1 MSNLA
6 NHTERKALQVLANIL
21 RYFDETEDMNMTA
34 NDAFQAREAENIIR
48 GIIENN
54 GYSAHSEKGKG
65 TRLTKL
71 KI

>member
-6 NHTERKALQVLANIL
+6 NKTERKVLKVLAKTL
-21 RYFDETEDMNMTA
+21 RFFDDTENLDMTA
-34 NDAFQAREAENIIR
+34 EDAFQAREAENIIK
-48 GIIENN
+48 GIIERN
-54 GYSAHSEKGKG
+54 GFTANYEKGKG